1 MCSPPSPLHIS
12 LAIPIPI
19 KTCLQIERLFK
30 NFLWS
35 SGPDKKRCNLVNWE
49 KVCLPKAE
57 GGIGL
62 CRVKEFNDA
71 CLLKLG
77 WSAVTTDSLWASW
90 FRGRY
95 FRHSP
100 IWFSGNTKAGSC
112 IWKKI
117 RSLAT
122 LLQQGSHW
130 VLGNGHSIQLWL
142 DNWID
147 HDPIAKRFPLLHF
160 FEMDLVVDITQ
171 GLSWSIPDSIP
182 AEVRSF
188 LIQKTELIPLSHS
201 VPDKLS
207 WIGHAS
213 GALSLKSA
221 WNTLR
226 SSREAIVWSGL
237 AWNKIINPRLSCFS
251 WRLLLRKTPTDTL
264 VMHTGC
270 SMASRCYSCYTDS
283 ESDLHLL
290 SALAMGV
297 DSPGMKTSSSNLFP
311 SHQYPLV
318 PLQ

>member
-1 MCSPPSPLHIS
+1 M
-12 LAIPIPI
+12 
-19 KTCLQIERLFK
+19 
-30 NFLWS
+30 
-35 SGPDKKRCNLVNWE
+35 
-49 KVCLPKAE
+49 
-57 GGIGL
+57 
-62 CRVKEFNDA
+62 
-71 CLLKLG
+71 
-77 WSAVTTDSLWASW
+77 
-90 FRGRY
+90 
-95 FRHSP
+95 
-100 IWFSGNTKAGSC
+100 
-112 IWKKI
+112 
-117 RSLAT
+117 
-122 LLQQGSHW
+122 
-130 VLGNGHSIQLWL
+130 GNGHSIQLCL

-147 HDPIAKRFPLLHF
+147 HDSIAKRFPLLHF
-160 FEMDLVVDITQ
+160 SETDRVEDIIQ
-171 GLSWSIPDSIP
+171 GLSWSIPVTIP
-182 AEVRSF
+182 ARVRSF
-188 LIQKTELIPLSHS
+188 LLQKTELIPLSTS
-201 VPDKLS
+201 ILDKLS